1 MNNENQNE
9 NKEEVVEKKSKNKLI
24 LIIVILAVIVAGL
37 STYILYEKNIIFTN
51 KEPVNIDK
59 KKDSDTKDDEN
70 KQDENGCVVCDSEGG
85 ICCPVS
91 GE

>member
-1 MNNENQNE
+1 M
-9 NKEEVVEKKSKNKLI
+9 
-24 LIIVILAVIVAGL
+24 
-37 STYILYEKNIIFTN
+37 YEKNIIFTN

-91 GE
+91 GDSTEENLGNGCVVCDSEGGICCPVTGE